1 VVDYIVRFHF
11 IKEETKMKV
20 LAIIGSARKG
30 GNTSA
35 LTKIVF
41 EELEKERIE
50 TELIELAG
58 INLNGCMACYKCFQ
72 NKDKSCI
79 NNKDEMNELITKMD
93 EADAIIIGSPTYFAN
108 VSSNIKALIDRA
120 GLVGIA
126 NDYLFKR
133 KIGAPI
139 VAVRR
144 AGSVNVFDAINKF
157 YFINQMI
164 VPGSVYWNMGIGLQ
178 PGDANNDEEGVRTM
192 KILGEN
198 MAWLLKKV
206 NT

>member
-1 VVDYIVRFHF
+1 
-11 IKEETKMKV
+11 MKV
-20 LAIIGSARKG
+20 LAIIGSARKE
-30 GNTSA
+30 GNTTA

-41 EELEKERIE
+41 EELEKEGVE

-58 INLNGCMACYKCFQ
+58 KNLKGCMACYKCFQ

-79 NNKDEMNELITKMD
+79 IKTDEMNELITKMV
-93 EADAIIIGSPTYFAN
+93 EADAVILGSPTYFAN

-133 KIGAPI
+133 KIGVAV

-157 YFINQMI
+157 FFINQMI
-164 VPGSVYWNMGIGLQ
+164 VPGSVYWNLGIGLQ
-178 PGDANNDEEGVRTM
+178 PGDVNNDEEGVRTM

-198 MAWLLKKV
+198 MAWLLKKI
-206 NT
+206 NN

>member
-1 VVDYIVRFHF
+1 
-11 IKEETKMKV
+11 MKV
-20 LAIIGSARKG
+20 LAIVGSARKE
-30 GNTSA
+30 GNTTA

-41 EELEKERIE
+41 KELEKEGIE

-58 INLNGCMACYKCFQ
+58 KNLKGCVACYKCFH

-79 NNKDEMNELITKMD
+79 IKNDDMNELISKMT
-93 EADAIIIGSPTYFAN
+93 EADAVILGSPTYFAN
-108 VSSNIKALIDRA
+108 VSSNIKAIIDRA

-126 NDYLFKR
+126 NGHLFKR
-133 KIGAPI
+133 KIGAAV

-157 YFINQMI
+157 FFINQMI
-164 VPGSVYWNMGIGLQ
+164 VPGSVYWNLGIGLQ
-178 PGDANNDEEGVRTM
+178 PGDVNNDEEGVRTM

-198 MAWLLKKV
+198 MAWLLKK
-206 NT
+206 TKC

>member
-1 VVDYIVRFHF
+1 
-11 IKEETKMKV
+11 MKI
-20 LAIIGSARKG
+20 LAIIGSARKD
-30 GNTSA
+30 GNTTA

-41 EELEKERIE
+41 DELEKEGIE

-58 INLNGCMACYKCFQ
+58 KNLKGCMACYKCFQ
-72 NKDKSCI
+72 NKDKSCSI
-79 NNKDEMNELITKMD
+79 KTDEMNELITKMD
-93 EADAIIIGSPTYFAN
+93 EADAVIIGSPTYFAN

-126 NDYLFKR
+126 NDYLFKK
-133 KIGAPI
+133 KIGAAV

-157 YFINQMI
+157 FFINQMI
-164 VPGSVYWNMGIGLQ
+164 VPGSVYWNMGIGSQ
-178 PGDANNDEEGVRTM
+178 PGEVNDDVEGVRTM

-206 NT
+206 NI

>member
-1 VVDYIVRFHF
+1 
-11 IKEETKMKV
+11 MKV
-20 LAIIGSARKG
+20 AAIIGSARKD
-30 GNTSA
+30 GNTTV

-41 EELEKERIE
+41 EELEKEGIE

-58 INLNGCMACYKCFQ
+58 KNLKGCMACYKCFQ

-79 NNKDEMNELITKMD
+79 IKNDETNELITKMD
-93 EADAIIIGSPTYFAN
+93 EADAVIIGSPTYFAN

-126 NDYLFKR
+126 NDHLFKR
-133 KIGAPI
+133 KIGVAV

-157 YFINQMI
+157 FFINQMI
-164 VPGSVYWNMGIGLQ
+164 VPGSVYWNMGIGSQ
-178 PGDANNDEEGVRTM
+178 PGDVNSDEEGEETM
-192 KILGEN
+192 KILGNN
-198 MAWLLKKV
+198 MAWLLKKI
-206 NT
+206 NA

>member
-1 VVDYIVRFHF
+1 
-11 IKEETKMKV
+11 MKV

-30 GNTSA
+30 GNTAA
-35 LTKIVF
+35 LTKMVF
-41 EELEKERIE
+41 EELEKEGIE

-58 INLNGCMACYKCFQ
+58 KNLKGCMACYKCFQ
-72 NKDKSCI
+72 NKDKCCSI
-79 NNKDEMNELITKMD
+79 KTDEMNELITKMD
-93 EADAIIIGSPTYFAN
+93 DADAVILGSPTYFAN

-126 NDYLFKR
+126 NDHLFKR
-133 KIGAPI
+133 KIGAAV

-157 YFINQMI
+157 FFINQMI
-164 VPGSVYWNMGIGLQ
+164 VPGSVYWNLGIGQQ
-178 PGDANNDEEGVRTM
+178 PGDVNGDEEGVRTM

-206 NT
+206 NI